1 MRKLFIICHGNLLL
15 MTRLW
20 LFGEATDVIAC
31 LLAHCHVKKMLLR
44 KSCLPRVCLVL
55 PYFTYNAHQIKYCS
69 QQNVSDEISALYFNH
84 LQPEI

>member
-44 KSCLPRVCLVL
+44 KSCLPRRMFSIAVL
-55 PYFTYNAHQIKYCS
+55 YVQCAPNKILF
-69 QQNVSDEISALYFNH
+69 SAKCFR
-84 LQPEI
+84 